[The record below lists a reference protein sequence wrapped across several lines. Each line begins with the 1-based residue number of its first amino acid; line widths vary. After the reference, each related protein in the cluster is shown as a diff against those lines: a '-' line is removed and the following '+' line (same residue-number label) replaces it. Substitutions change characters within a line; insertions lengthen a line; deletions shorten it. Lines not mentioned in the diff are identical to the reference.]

1 MEELG
6 IICKDNNSGFQF
18 KGFQEL
24 KDIDQICENFKAC
37 RSTAK
42 KSSLQYQLNFVISQ
56 LRKQGYDLS
65 SSQSTF
71 FSNPLSTQP
80 FFTCT
85 WQQRFPWVFFFS
97 NAEPQ

>member
-1 MEELG
+1 MEELD

-24 KDIDQICENFKAC
+24 KDIDQICESFKAC

-65 SSQSTF
+65 SLKT
-71 FSNPLSTQP
+71 LVSTQP
-80 FFTCT
+80 FLTYT
-85 WQQRFPWVFFFS
+85 WQQ
-97 NAEPQ
+97 

>member
-1 MEELG
+1 MEELD

-18 KGFQEL
+18 KGFQKL
-24 KDIDQICENFKAC
+24 KDIDQICESFKAC

-65 SSQSTF
+65 SCSQNTSL
-71 FSNPLSTQP
+71 NPVLPDMYMTIAISS
-80 FFTCT
+80 
-85 WQQRFPWVFFFS
+85 VFMQGH
-97 NAEPQ
+97 NK